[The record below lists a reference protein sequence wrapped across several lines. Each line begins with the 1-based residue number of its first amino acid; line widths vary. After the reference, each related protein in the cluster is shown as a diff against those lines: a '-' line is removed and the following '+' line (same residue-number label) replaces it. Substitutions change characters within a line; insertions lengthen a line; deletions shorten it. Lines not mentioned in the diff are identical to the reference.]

1 MTEDGSKRWQ
11 PQVLDTYSMGASTYR
26 SVFRIRIH
34 MFLGL
39 PDPDPLVRGMEPSPD
54 FSIILL
60 SSSKNSEKNFDS
72 YYFVTSFD
80 FLSLKNDVKVYM

>member
-1 MTEDGSKRWQ
+1 MTEDGSKRSQ
-11 PQVLDTYSMGASTYR
+11 PQVLDTMGASTYK

-34 MFLGL
+34 RIHMFSGL

-54 FSIILL
+54 PSIILL

-80 FLSLKNDVKVYM
+80 FLSLKKDVKV